1 MLKKVVC
8 LPKALFPPLIETL
21 KSSFSPTL
29 GKIKFINTLWG
40 KWNESQLNLLK
51 CFNIAVKIL
60 SCFMILWKVRDDVSA
75 GKRIQGILCLED
87 IGLDRSSTN
96 VLGPDTGQMNYRPY
110 LGIEKT
116 EH

>member
-1 MLKKVVC
+1 
-8 LPKALFPPLIETL
+8 
-21 KSSFSPTL
+21 
-29 GKIKFINTLWG
+29 
-40 KWNESQLNLLK
+40 
-51 CFNIAVKIL
+51 
-60 SCFMILWKVRDDVSA
+60 MILWKVRDDVSA